1 MKLKETLCVIGLIGL
16 TTAIT
21 SRVVSQDKAPSEYGQ
36 EMPQWMKYA
45 MPGEQHKQLEP
56 FVGRWEQTVKFWM
69 EPGAEPGQSY
79 GSAEYK
85 WIMGGRFLQG
95 TYEGQMEGNRFEGM
109 DVIGYDNF
117 RNEYISFWID
127 NHTTSFMVARGS
139 YDPNAKTITMRGKH
153 DDTMHGKKDK
163 PFRTVT
169 TIEGNDK
176 LVYEMFTLGP
186 DGKEFKVLQVTST
199 RRE

>member
-21 SRVVSQDKAPSEYGQ
+21 SRVVSQDKPGGEYGQ

-69 EPGAEPGQSY
+69 EPGAEPSQSY

-85 WIMGGRFLQG
+85 W
-95 TYEGQMEGNRFEGM
+95 
-109 DVIGYDNF
+109 
-117 RNEYISFWID
+117 
-127 NHTTSFMVARGS
+127 
-139 YDPNAKTITMRGKH
+139 
-153 DDTMHGKKDK
+153 
-163 PFRTVT
+163 
-169 TIEGNDK
+169 
-176 LVYEMFTLGP
+176 
-186 DGKEFKVLQVTST
+186 
-199 RRE
+199 